1 MIVFAASRQL
11 RFQHIAANKGAVLH
25 KPEAAHVPQ
34 ALLHSTKY
42 SLRMK
47 PAFTFTNMAYIG
59 CRRTGSH
66 IIEEFLT
73 TGGTD
78 VKVYTV
84 GPRYA
89 HAEARKSP
97 VVDGK
102 VTRSADGKEVRFPV
116 LLSPQVIHAPIAL
129 VVQ

>member
-1 MIVFAASRQL
+1 M
-11 RFQHIAANKGAVLH
+11 
-25 KPEAAHVPQ
+25 
-34 ALLHSTKY
+34 Y
-42 SLRMK
+42 
-47 PAFTFTNMAYIG
+47 
-59 CRRTGSH
+59 RRDGSY

-102 VTRSADGKEVRFPV
+102 VMRAADGKEIRYPV
-116 LLSPQVIHAPIAL
+116 LLSPQVQMPQGSDPKLRVHAL
-129 VVQ
+129 

>member
-1 MIVFAASRQL
+1 
-11 RFQHIAANKGAVLH
+11 VLLQSADYDPH
-25 KPEAAHVPQ
+25 HPGTV
-34 ALLHSTKY
+34 
-42 SLRMK
+42 
-47 PAFTFTNMAYIG
+47 
-59 CRRTGSH
+59 RRDRSF
-66 IIEEFLT
+66 IYEEFLT

-102 VTRSADGKEVRFPV
+102 VNRTPDGKEVRFPGACV
-116 LLSPQVIHAPIAL
+116 AVAFIPAAGNATCSCIM
-129 VVQ
+129 